1 MTRHWHDSCYLPL
14 LIFSLFALSA
24 ITRCKPRFPGRSYK
38 PHAKARRKAD
48 THQLGK
54 QRHESEPTTDVR
66 IPMNQSN
73 HPVSLTDLSEKQDES
88 LVRFRKVA
96 DHCHGHKRSAQRP
109 HANLTQPNIP
119 KNSQTPSP
127 QSRDL
132 RSTSGSQDNHSSFFN
147 LSPIEDA
154 LLRETFSGRFT
165 L

>member
-1 MTRHWHDSCYLPL
+1 
-14 LIFSLFALSA
+14 
-24 ITRCKPRFPGRSYK
+24 
-38 PHAKARRKAD
+38 
-48 THQLGK
+48 
-54 QRHESEPTTDVR
+54 
-66 IPMNQSN
+66 MNQSN

-109 HANLTQPNIP
+109 HANLTQPDLP
-119 KNSQTPSP
+119 KEPQTLPSQS
-127 QSRDL
+127 SDR
-132 RSTSGSQDNHSSFFN
+132 RSTSGSQDNHSPFFN